1 MPQNCCVPNCTK
13 KKYRTENGEKIS
25 YLKFPDDVILKKR
38 WLHAIRRDEGKAF
51 RVNQNTKICS
61 RHFKP
66 EDLVKAIGG
75 QRVYVKA
82 GVIPSRFSWSKGSPK
97 KRAPPKCRNLSSTT
111 ECSNKELQS
120 SQSQTTADA
129 AEATSETCT
138 SSAAFSYH
146 DVENSLSS
154 CEDQTEEVKKLEGI
168 RGFELENAKLK
179 AEIEVLKR
187 QRSLK
192 DSRLFQLRNFT
203 TDEDIAFYTGFP
215 NLGTFNAVFEF
226 LNTGSKGENIR
237 YCSSKERTVQK
248 EFYDSGNEEPE
259 GCTSIGRRRSLE
271 PREEFFLVL
280 CRLRRGFAE
289 KHLAHLFGI
298 SQSTVSR
305 TFLSWINYMYL
316 KFGQVSIWPNREVI
330 RATMPDSFKEKYSCT
345 RVIID
350 CTEIRCQMPSSLL
363 LNSKLFSSYKNHV
376 TLKGLV
382 GIAPSGA
389 ITFISQLY
397 SGSISDREIVERS
410 GFLKLEFDNGD
421 TVMADKGFTVEDLLP
436 LGVTLNIPPFL
447 GSNSQMTAED
457 VIKTQEIASV
467 RIHVE
472 RAINKI
478 KNFHLWD
485 SVVPLSLF
493 GVVNQMWSVCAF
505 LCNIQDP
512 LIST

>member
-1 MPQNCCVPNCTK
+1 MCSKLYQKELQNRK
-13 KKYRTENGEKIS
+13 RGENFLLE
-25 YLKFPDDVILKKR
+25 VIVKKR

-179 AEIEVLKR
+179 AEIEVL
-187 QRSLK
+187 SIGLGI
-192 DSRLFQLRNFT
+192 FQIRNFT

-215 NLGTFNAVFEF
+215 NLATFNVVFEF

-345 RVIID
+345 RVIIN

-397 SGSISDREIVERS
+397 SGSISDREIVEQS

-421 TVMADKGFTVEDLLP
+421 TVMADKGFTIEDLLP

-447 GSNSQMTAED
+447 RCNSQMTAED

-467 RIHVE
+467 RVHVE

>member
-1 MPQNCCVPNCTK
+1 M
-13 KKYRTENGEKIS
+13 
-25 YLKFPDDVILKKR
+25 KFPDDVILKKR

-111 ECSNKELQS
+111 KCSNKELQS

-154 CEDQTEEVKKLEGI
+154 CEDQTEEVKELEGI

-215 NLGTFNAVFEF
+215 NLATFNAVFEF

-248 EFYDSGNEEPE
+248 EFYNSGNE
-259 GCTSIGRRRSLE
+259 
-271 PREEFFLVL
+271 
-280 CRLRRGFAE
+280 
-289 KHLAHLFGI
+289 
-298 SQSTVSR
+298 
-305 TFLSWINYMYL
+305 
-316 KFGQVSIWPNREVI
+316 
-330 RATMPDSFKEKYSCT
+330 
-345 RVIID
+345 
-350 CTEIRCQMPSSLL
+350 
-363 LNSKLFSSYKNHV
+363 
-376 TLKGLV
+376 
-382 GIAPSGA
+382 
-389 ITFISQLY
+389 
-397 SGSISDREIVERS
+397 
-410 GFLKLEFDNGD
+410 
-421 TVMADKGFTVEDLLP
+421 
-436 LGVTLNIPPFL
+436 
-447 GSNSQMTAED
+447 
-457 VIKTQEIASV
+457 
-467 RIHVE
+467 
-472 RAINKI
+472 
-478 KNFHLWD
+478 
-485 SVVPLSLF
+485 
-493 GVVNQMWSVCAF
+493 
-505 LCNIQDP
+505 
-512 LIST
+512 

>member
-1 MPQNCCVPNCTK
+1 MCSKLYQKELQNRK
-13 KKYRTENGEKIS
+13 RGENFLLE
-25 YLKFPDDVILKKR
+25 VIVKKR

-82 GVIPSRFSWSKGSPK
+82 GVIPCRFSWSKGSPK

-179 AEIEVLKR
+179 AEIEVL
-187 QRSLK
+187 SIGLGI
-192 DSRLFQLRNFT
+192 FQIRNFT

-215 NLGTFNAVFEF
+215 NLATFNVVFEF

-345 RVIID
+345 RVIIN

-397 SGSISDREIVERS
+397 SGSISDREIVEQS

-421 TVMADKGFTVEDLLP
+421 TVMADKGFTIEDLLP

-457 VIKTQEIASV
+457 VIKTQEIASIRV
-467 RIHVE
+467 HVE